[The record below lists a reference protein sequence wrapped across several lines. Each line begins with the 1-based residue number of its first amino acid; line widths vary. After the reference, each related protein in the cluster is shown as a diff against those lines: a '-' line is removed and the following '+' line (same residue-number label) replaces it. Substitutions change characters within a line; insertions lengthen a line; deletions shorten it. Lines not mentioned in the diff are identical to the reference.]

1 MSNTQV
7 VSAYKM
13 EQFIF
18 LNRLRESG
26 ETNMF
31 GASPYVQCAFS
42 TTKREAQK
50 IVAEWMEWVR
60 SNPSNR
66 DLGYDDL

>member
-1 MSNTQV
+1 MSNV
-7 VSAYKM
+7 RP
-13 EQFIF
+13 EFEF

-31 GASPYVQCAFS
+31 GASPYLACAFDIP
-42 TTKREAQK
+42 KREASK
-50 IVAEWMEWVR
+50 ILVEWMQWVE

-66 DLGYDDL
+66 DI